1 METAFA
7 ELLALND
14 ALLRA
19 GARDGWLNAHVLSD
33 IGAGLAFYTMCCA
46 FTYLLGRKPMRFK
59 GVYVMLALFFFISG
73 SAHFISLWTMS
84 HPDPRL
90 DAFLELMVAGS
101 ALLTAAMLAVVIVK
115 AAKQPTHPELQTAVR
130 QLEREIAERRKAE
143 EALQHS
149 QSVLRELA
157 AYQERIRE
165 DERKRIAREIHDDL
179 GQNLLALRLDVVS
192 LHQRIGARHQKFKG
206 RVTLALEQLDT
217 TMKSIRSIMNNLRP
231 SVLDLGLQEAIE
243 WQVRQF
249 ESRNAIRCELVTKG
263 CGEGMSD
270 AHATAVFRILQE
282 SLSNIGRHA
291 RASLVHVELFI
302 KDGRLDMTIRDNGV
316 GMYPGDR
323 RKAHHFGLIGMQER
337 VAILGGELEIQ
348 SMPGQGTVLI
358 MSLPVKMASSQREP
372 EPEQGPQPQAK
383 AAPAS
388 LDV

>member
-1 METAFA
+1 MNTAFA
-7 ELLALND
+7 ELLSLND

-19 GARDGWLNAHVLSD
+19 GAQDGWINAHLLS
-33 IGAGLAFYTMCCA
+33 IIVTGLAFYTMCCA
-46 FTYLLGRKPMRFK
+46 FIYLLSRKPMRFK
-59 GVYVMLALFFFISG
+59 GIYVMLTLFFFISG
-73 SAHFISLWTMS
+73 SAHFISLWTLS
-84 HPDPRL
+84 HPDARL
-90 DAFLELMVAGS
+90 DAFLELLVAGS

-130 QLEREIAERRKAE
+130 QLELEIAERRKAE
-143 EALQHS
+143 EALHHS
-149 QSVLRELA
+149 QAVLRELA

-192 LHQRIGARHQKFKG
+192 LHQRIGARHHKFKE
-206 RVTLALEQLDT
+206 RVTLALDQLDT

-249 ESRNAIRCELVTKG
+249 ESRNAIRCELVTEG

-291 RASLVHVELFI
+291 RASLVNVELFI

-358 MSLPVKMASSQREP
+358 MSLPVKMAPSQREA
-372 EPEQGPQPQAK
+372 EQGPQPQPQAK

-388 LDV
+388 LDA